1 MIKADEIEAASD
13 KKRVMSL
20 SGGQNRWGE
29 ERRPGPGPQTVCV
42 RLGATGY
49 RIRATAS
56 ETRKTELKHSEMWQL
71 PAEIVKSGEA
81 KWTNCD
87 KESNLY

>member
-29 ERRPGPGPQTVCV
+29 ETWAQTDCV
-42 RLGATGY
+42 RGAGN
-49 RIRATAS
+49 RIQNPGHSER

-71 PAEIVKSGEA
+71 QGEIV
-81 KWTNCD
+81 N
-87 KESNLY
+87 